1 MSFFAELKRR
11 NVFRV
16 GVAYAVVAWLVL
28 QVTDVVLNNVEAPG
42 WVFQVILLVLGI
54 GFLMALVFAWAF
66 ELTPEGIKREKDVD
80 RSQSITT
87 QTGRRL
93 DRTIIVVLALALGY
107 FAWDKFS
114 HRSPAP
120 VVEQAGVEQAL
131 LGPTAEPES
140 AMPDDK
146 SIAVLPFEN
155 RSQREEDE
163 YFSSGIH
170 DDLLTQL
177 AQIASLRVISRTSV
191 AQFKG
196 TTLSIREIAEKLGVA
211 TILEGGVQRAGN
223 QVRINMQL
231 IDAETD
237 GHLWAQT
244 FDRELTANNIF
255 SIQTEI
261 ATAVTDAMRATL
273 TPDEQQRIREVPTK
287 NMAALELFFKGRAE
301 LDQRTVPS
309 IESARLRFEEARR
322 LDPGF
327 AQAWAGEAQAILLLS
342 EGPSS
347 YGEIPRQ
354 EAIALARTRMEEA
367 YRLAPDEAQV
377 LAVYGLLE
385 RDELRIDQALD
396 YYRRSLAINPSSGE
410 VLNWQRMAQSAKGL
424 HREALATTE
433 RMVEVDPLSMI
444 ALFNAAASFVNTP
457 YDDGVRVEQLLDR
470 LQGLEQSYGL
480 AARALVA
487 ERRGHIVE
495 AVRHYYRSMELDPG
509 RSTVR
514 AGLGAMLRDLGLVE
528 EALLVDPRM
537 DELDAAWARFDGDS
551 VLRLARARFADDQTS
566 RSARFNLMYA
576 TAIFS
581 DQPEEAMP
589 LARGILQDFEA
600 SLDMI
605 WNYVLDMAWIA
616 DSAEFPAEAA
626 QWRDSG
632 AASLQKQ
639 IESGEGGGEIEMGK
653 AKVALLDRRKEDA
666 LQALA
671 RAIDLGERSR
681 FIDEHPMFSA
691 VKDEPQFQ
699 ALVSRMRATVEQE
712 RAEVVAMLC
721 GPDKIVREHQPA
733 PETCALYR
741 PAAL

>member
-1 MSFFAELKRR
+1 MSFFTELKRR

-42 WVFQVILLVLGI
+42 WVFQVILLALGI
-54 GFLMALVFAWAF
+54 GFLMVLVFAWAF

-80 RSQSITT
+80 RSQSITP

-93 DRTIIVVLALALGY
+93 DRTIIVVLILALGY
-107 FAWDKFS
+107 FAWDKSS
-114 HRSPAP
+114 HRSTAP
-120 VVEQAGVEQAL
+120 VAEQAGVEQASMES
-131 LGPTAEPES
+131 TSEPER
-140 AMPDDK
+140 ALPHDK

-322 LDPGF
+322 LDPAF
-327 AQAWAGEAQAILLLS
+327 AQAWAGEAQTILLLS
-342 EGPSS
+342 DRN

-367 YRLAPDEAQV
+367 YRLAPDDAQV

-385 RDELRIDQALD
+385 SDELRIDQALD

-410 VLNWQRMAQSAKGL
+410 VLNWQRMAQHGKGL
-424 HREALATTE
+424 PREALVTTS

-444 ALFNAAASFVNTP
+444 TLFNASVSFVDTP

-480 AARALVA
+480 DARAVVA

-495 AVRHYYRSMELDPG
+495 AVRHFYRSMELDPG

-514 AGLGAMLRDLGLVE
+514 SGLSEILRNLGLVE

-537 DELDAAWARFDGDS
+537 DEIDAAWARSDGDS
-551 VLRLARARFADDQTS
+551 VLRLARARFADNPTAW
-566 RSARFNLMYA
+566 SARFNLMYA
-576 TAIFS
+576 TAIYT
-581 DQPEEAMP
+581 DQPEEAIP
-589 LARGILQDFEA
+589 LARGLLQDFEA
-600 SLDMI
+600 IRDTI
-605 WNYVLDMAWIA
+605 WTFVLDMAWMA
-616 DSAEFPAEAA
+616 DMAEFPVEAA

-632 AASLQKQ
+632 AASLQKL
-639 IESGEGGGEIEMGK
+639 IESGWGGRAIEMGK
-653 AKVALLDRRKEDA
+653 VKVALLDRRKEDA